1 MYIAKGSSVL
11 TVSLRGE
18 EAAGEYR
25 RFVARSNNWPSTS
38 TPETPMVEKRLLCPH
53 RRRRTPNHFSWL
65 YHRLHE
71 NVRVGHMPGWKV
83 GPGAHQKVLRWEEY
97 REHARTG
104 DYTRSVI
111 FGSRS

>member
-1 MYIAKGSSVL
+1 M
-11 TVSLRGE
+11 
-18 EAAGEYR
+18 
-25 RFVARSNNWPSTS
+25 
-38 TPETPMVEKRLLCPH
+38 RLQ
-53 RRRRTPNHFSWL
+53 
-65 YHRLHE
+65 E
-71 NVRVGHMPGWKV
+71 NIRVGHMPGWKV